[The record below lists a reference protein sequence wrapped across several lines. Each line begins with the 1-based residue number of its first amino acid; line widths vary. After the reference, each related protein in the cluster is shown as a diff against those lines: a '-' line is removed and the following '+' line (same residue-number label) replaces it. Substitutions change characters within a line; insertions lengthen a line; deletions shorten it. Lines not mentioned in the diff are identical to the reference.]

1 MLHKNNIYYFID
13 KLNIDEIINLDK
25 NINLIFR
32 NYDQKDP
39 EPTIKKLQYFC
50 KIHKKKLFI
59 SNNLRLALKYNLD
72 GLYIPAFNKNLNLKN
87 LSIPKKFEIIGSAHN
102 LVEIKIKEKQGCQK
116 IFLSSIFFNQKSKK
130 FLEITKFNCLSLSV
144 KANIIALG
152 GISTKNIKKLKSTK
166 ALGFAGISYFKKKA
180 LS

>member
-1 MLHKNNIYYFID
+1 M
-13 KLNIDEIINLDK
+13 NIDEIINLDK

-87 LSIPKKFEIIGSAHN
+87 LSIPKKFEIIGSAHSFK
-102 LVEIKIKEKQGCQK
+102 EIKIKEMQRVNV
-116 IFLSSIFFNQKSKK
+116 IFLSSLFKDNKNYLGLNKFKLLSK
-130 FLEITKFNCLSLSV
+130 FTKKKIV
-144 KANIIALG
+144 ALG
-152 GISTKNIKKLKSTK
+152 GMNNQNIKKL
-166 ALGFAGISYFKKKA
+166 LLYFYRV
-180 LS
+180 